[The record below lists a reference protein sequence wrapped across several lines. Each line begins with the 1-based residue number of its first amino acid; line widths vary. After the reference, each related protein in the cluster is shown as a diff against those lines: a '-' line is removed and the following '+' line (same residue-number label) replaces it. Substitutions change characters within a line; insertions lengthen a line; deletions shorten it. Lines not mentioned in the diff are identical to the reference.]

1 MDGEFVFSV
10 AGNAAAPATPIT
22 LAEAGLKERDHL
34 QEWIIANP
42 DILGPGVLIITSE
55 FDKWQSKAGAERHR
69 PDVIG
74 LDRDGRLIV
83 AELKRDAAPDTI
95 DMQAVKYAANASRFD
110 LDTLADAHAEFLKRT
125 EGDHLTAEQA
135 REKITGHAE
144 LLAESE
150 ETLRKPRIVLIAGS
164 FPTSVTATAVW
175 LTEMDISI
183 TLMRVQAYR
192 AATDVIVTVSQ
203 LWPLAQ
209 AEDFVVAPVRQVRK
223 ASTSPRLPEAAWTSD
238 DFARLRNEVENL
250 TIHTTLDQCSAQ
262 PDTWI
267 PSSAIQG
274 STGREPTQ
282 HRGDFGGFGVTVR
295 QRFGRSN
302 APFETKWGAG
312 GTSEQYYRVSADVA
326 QMWSNTSSGSA
337 EAGSLQTV

>member
-10 AGNAAAPATPIT
+10 TGNTAAPAVPIT
-22 LAEAGLKERDHL
+22 LAEAGLRERDHL
-34 QEWIIANP
+34 QEWVIAHP

-55 FDKWQSKAGAERHR
+55 FDRWQSRVGAERHR

-74 LDRDGRLIV
+74 LDREGRLIV
-83 AELKRDAAPDTI
+83 AELKRDAAPDTV

-110 LDTLADAHAEFLKRT
+110 LEALAGVHADFLRRAG
-125 EGDHLTAEQA
+125 GDSLTPDQA

-192 AATDVIVTVSQ
+192 SATDIIVTVSQ

-223 ASTSPRLPEAAWTSD
+223 ASTSVKLPEVAWTAD
-238 DFARLRNEVENL
+238 DFYRLRNDVDNS
-250 TIHTTLDQCSAQ
+250 TIHTTLDQCSTQ
-262 PDTWI
+262 PEVWI
-267 PSSAIQG
+267 PSSAIQ
-274 STGREPTQ
+274 SLTGREPNQ

-295 QRFGRSN
+295 QRFNRSN
-302 APFETKWGAG
+302 APFETKWSAG
-312 GTSEQYYRVSADVA
+312 GTSEQYYRVSAA
-326 QMWSNTSSGSA
+326 IAHMW
-337 EAGSLQTV
+337 LQTTAADSEIDLV